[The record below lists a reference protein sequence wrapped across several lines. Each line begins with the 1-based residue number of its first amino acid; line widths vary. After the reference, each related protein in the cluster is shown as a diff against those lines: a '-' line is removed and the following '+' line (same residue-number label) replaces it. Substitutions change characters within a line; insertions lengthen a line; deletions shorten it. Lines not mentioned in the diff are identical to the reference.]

1 MGAAMIRRGP
11 QSIKAMV
18 FMAPTTIIVLMLLVM
33 VVSYQA
39 LHQQQRAFLDVVN
52 GPLAYATST
61 STRLL
66 IGTSEVQAE
75 VLRYVQLSQRLD
87 PDDEVQRDLRASILL
102 RLDQIEVV
110 FGALRADLERSAEAD
125 VVRNIDD
132 FLSIYSAVASRLIA
146 APEVDSIAVST
157 VMAHYQQLQSYITEL
172 AERSLA
178 SAQRSAAATEAQ
190 VAQSVYWLV
199 LGSLAIIGAAVLVT
213 LSVGRAITRPITRMI
228 GILSSIAEGRPVA
241 AVPGRER
248 TDEIGAMARA
258 VAVFDRVTRDLRDRE
273 GSLVEA
279 RRAAEA
285 ANATKSAFL
294 ANVSHELRTPL
305 TSILGFT
312 RMIRRRLQRSILPKL
327 ARTDLEATALGAEI
341 EDYIGIIL
349 SEGDRLTTLINNLLD
364 LEKIEAGAME
374 WEMADTDPADL
385 LARARDA
392 TATLHEAA
400 GLRFEIHVT
409 PDVPRVRADRDRIVQ
424 VLINLISNAVKF
436 TPAGEIRCEAS
447 CFGDDFVEFAVTDTG
462 TGIAPEEQDRIFD
475 KFRQVGDTL
484 TDKPRGTGLG
494 LAISR
499 EIVEQHG
506 GQIHVESTPGVGS
519 RFTFTLPRAVAR
531 QGDLTEEDKA
541 CLARS

>member
-1 MGAAMIRRGP
+1 MIRRGP

-18 FMAPTTIIVLMLLVM
+18 FVAPTIVIVLMLLVM
-33 VVSYQA
+33 IVSYQVSR
-39 LHQQQRAFLDVVN
+39 QQQHAFLDVVH

-75 VLRYVQLSQRLD
+75 VLRYAQLSQRLD
-87 PDDEVQRDLRASILL
+87 LDDEVLRNLRASILL
-102 RLDQIEVV
+102 RLERVEAT
-110 FGALRADLERSAEAD
+110 FATLRTELERSAEAD

-157 VMAHYQQLQSYITEL
+157 AMAHYQQLQSYITEL

-178 SAQRSAAATEAQ
+178 SAQRRAAETEAQ
-190 VAQSVYWLV
+190 VARSVYWLG
-199 LGSLAIIGAAVLVT
+199 LGSLVIIAAAILTT
-213 LSVGRAITRPITRMI
+213 LSVGRAITRPITRVI
-228 GILSSIAEGRPVA
+228 GILSSIADGRPVA
-241 AVPGRER
+241 AVPGQER
-248 TDEIGAMARA
+248 SDEIGAMARA
-258 VAVFDRVTRDLRDRE
+258 VAVFDQVTRDLRDRE
-273 GSLVEA
+273 NSLVEA
-279 RRAAEA
+279 RRNAEA

-312 RMIRRRLQRSILPKL
+312 RMIQRRLQRSILPKL
-327 ARTDLEATALGAEI
+327 DRTDPGTATLGAEI
-341 EDYIGIIL
+341 EEYVGIIL

-374 WEMADTDPADL
+374 WEMADADPGDL
-385 LARARDA
+385 LVRARDA

-400 GLRFEIHVT
+400 GLHFEIDVA
-409 PDVPRVRADRDRIVQ
+409 PDVLPVHADHDRIAQ

-436 TPAGEIRCEAS
+436 TPVGTIRCEARRL
-447 CFGDDFVEFAVTDTG
+447 GDDFVEFVVADTG
-462 TGIAPEEQDRIFD
+462 IGLAPEEQDRIFE

-494 LAISR
+494 LAICR

-506 GQIHVESTPGVGS
+506 GRIFVESVPGAGS
-519 RFTFTLPRAVAR
+519 RFSFTLPLAASVADHIS
-531 QGDLTEEDKA
+531 GEDSA
-541 CLARS
+541 CPARS

>member
-1 MGAAMIRRGP
+1 
-11 QSIKAMV
+11 V
-18 FMAPTTIIVLMLLVM
+18 
-33 VVSYQA
+33 
-39 LHQQQRAFLDVVN
+39 
-52 GPLAYATST
+52 
-61 STRLL
+61 RL
-66 IGTSEVQAE
+66 E
-75 VLRYVQLSQRLD
+75 
-87 PDDEVQRDLRASILL
+87 
-102 RLDQIEVV
+102 QIEEI
-110 FGALRADLERSAEAD
+110 FSALRADLERSAEAD
-125 VVRNIDD
+125 VARNIDD
-132 FLSIYSAVASRLIA
+132 FLSIYSAVASRLVA

-178 SAQRSAAATEAQ
+178 SAQRSAAETEAQ
-190 VAQSVYWLV
+190 VARSVYWLG
-199 LGSLAIIGAAVLVT
+199 LGSLAIIVAAVLVT

-228 GILSSIAEGRPVA
+228 GILSSIAEGRPVE

-258 VAVFDRVTRDLRDRE
+258 LAVFDRVTRELRDRE

-279 RRAAEA
+279 QRAAEA
-285 ANATKSAFL
+285 ANAAKSAFL

-312 RMIRRRLQRSILPKL
+312 RMIRRRLQRSILPEL
-327 ARTDLEATALGAEI
+327 ERTSPETAAQGAEI
-341 EDYIGIIL
+341 EEYLGIIL

-374 WEMADTDPADL
+374 WDISDADPAEL
-385 LARARDA
+385 LAQARDA

-400 GLRFEIHVT
+400 GLSFDMSVA
-409 PDVPRVRADRDRIVQ
+409 DGVPRVRADRDRIMQ

-436 TPAGEIRCEAS
+436 TRAGEIRCEARRL
-447 CFGDDFVEFAVTDTG
+447 GEDFVEFAVVDTG
-462 TGIAPEEQDRIFD
+462 TGIAPEEQDRVFE

-494 LAISR
+494 LAICR

-506 GQIHVESTPGVGS
+506 GQIRVESMLGAGS
-519 RFTFTLPRAVAR
+519 RFAFTLPRAEVR
-531 QGDLTEEDKA
+531 EGNSTGKERA
-541 CLARS
+541 CPARS

>member
-1 MGAAMIRRGP
+1 MMRRGP

-18 FMAPTTIIVLMLLVM
+18 FVAPTIVIVLMLLVM
-33 VVSYQA
+33 VISYQA
-39 LHQQQRAFLDVVN
+39 LRQQQRAFLDVVH

-66 IGTSEVQAE
+66 IGTSETQAE
-75 VLRYVQLSQRLD
+75 LLRYVQLSQRLD
-87 PDDEVQRDLRASILL
+87 PDDEVLRDLRASILL
-102 RLDQIEVV
+102 RLERIEEI
-110 FGALRADLERSAEAD
+110 FRALRTDLARSAEAD

-178 SAQRSAAATEAQ
+178 SAQRRAAETEAQ
-190 VAQSVYWLV
+190 VARSVYWLG
-199 LGSLAIIGAAVLVT
+199 LGALAIIGAAILVT
-213 LSVGRAITRPITRMI
+213 LSVGRAITRPITQMI
-228 GILSSIAEGRPVA
+228 GILSSIAEGRPVT
-241 AVPGRER
+241 AVPGQDR

-273 GSLVEA
+273 QSLVEA

-312 RMIRRRLQRSILPKL
+312 RMIRRRLQRSILPE
-327 ARTDLEATALGAEI
+327 LERANPKTAALGTEI
-341 EDYIGIIL
+341 EDYVGIIL

-374 WEMADTDPADL
+374 WEMVDTDPADL

-392 TATLHEAA
+392 TATLHQAA
-400 GLRFEIHVT
+400 GLRFEVRVA

-447 CFGDDFVEFAVTDTG
+447 RCGDDFIEFAVADTG
-462 TGIAPEEQDRIFD
+462 TGIAPEEQDRIFE

-494 LAISR
+494 LAICR
-499 EIVEQHG
+499 EIVAQHG
-506 GQIHVESTPGVGS
+506 GQIRVESAPGVGS
-519 RFTFTLPRAVAR
+519 RFAFTLPRADAR
-531 QGDLTEEDKA
+531 KADITEEYRA
-541 CLARS
+541 CRARS